1 MKMRTDFMELTA
13 FRELLARID
22 SDTIRHVLGLHL
34 EIDKL
39 TDRDI
44 DDFVDIIMSLKHS
57 SLEEIDNKTYRVL
70 YSFLKRLD
78 TLTIE
83 EVLSRQLFGQI
94 LSEAKIQEYESAIF
108 YFYANNYTDSKRPGS
123 QQ

>member
-13 FRELLARID
+13 LRELLARID
-22 SDTIRHVLGLHL
+22 SDTIRHVLGLRL

-39 TDRDI
+39 TDKDI
-44 DDFVDIIMSLKHS
+44 EDYVETIMALKHS
-57 SLEEIDNKTYRVL
+57 SIEEVDNKTYRVL

-83 EVLSRQLFGQI
+83 EVLSRRLFGQL

-108 YFYANNYTDSKRPGS
+108 YFYANNYTDSERPGS
-123 QQ
+123 SQ